1 MLIMLETRLLE
12 EAVPLAQVHMQF
24 DCPSPLAKFQ
34 RVGAARETLVRCGLA
49 HFPVIFQVL

>member
-24 DCPSPLAKFQ
+24 DLANFQ
-34 RVGAARETLVRCGLA
+34 SVGVARETLVRCGLA
-49 HFPVIFQVL
+49 HFPGIFQVL